1 VPQCDH
7 GEILDIVEEAM
18 NIVDDGFSGHSN
30 KAVDFRVTRCTRP
43 RRIAFVKPL
52 ISMQLAL

>member
-1 VPQCDH
+1 
-7 GEILDIVEEAM
+7 M